1 MAEAV
6 LERKPPLAW
15 ISLNRPEKLNAI
27 NDDMAVTNASPSALL
42 KVRNSGISRWI

>member
-6 LERKPPLAW
+6 LERKPPHAW

-27 NDDMAVTNASPSALL
+27 NDDMLLPLLDALA
-42 KVRNSGISRWI
+42 GI